1 MRAKEGAI
9 YNDGRLRIDVFYQ
22 GNMAYVRM
30 EGRFD
35 AQKSDVVARAFS
47 GIDGD
52 VALEL
57 HDVSPIS
64 MALIMFLRGL
74 KRRFGNRL
82 RLVKPPP
89 RLVELLGLSGAS
101 GEFETID
108 AASDAASAVRQGRLR
123 FERAKELE
131 KALTSAREIVR
142 RFFPRLPP
150 KLGSCQT
157 SFVYLPCDMVGGDF
171 FGFIPLPDERYAIFI
186 GDVAG
191 HGIEA
196 AVLVGMVKKVIEIW
210 ANVLVDPVRV
220 LVRANEDL
228 RPDVPEGRF
237 VTTIYGVLDTRSK
250 VFQFARA
257 GHNLPILIQS
267 GGPPATINT
276 RGIGLCIGDTKT
288 FRKTLE
294 PASVKL
300 EPETVLFLHTDGLVE
315 AQNPSSKE
323 EFGVRRILDALAGA
337 PKNAPG
343 AVRTVMNALYSFR
356 GGTVFN
362 DDVTAIALSLPAP
375 DNSGEPQ

>member
-1 MRAKEGAI
+1 MSAKEGAV
-9 YNDGRLRIDVFYQ
+9 YNDGHLRVDVFYQ
-22 GNMAYVRM
+22 GNTAYVRM

-35 AQKSDVVARAFS
+35 AQKSDAVARAFS
-47 GIDGD
+47 GIDSD

-57 HDVSPIS
+57 HDVSPIG
-64 MALIMFLRGL
+64 MALVMFLRGL
-74 KRRFGNRL
+74 KRHFGNRL

-89 RLVELLGLSGAS
+89 RLVELLELAGAS
-101 GEFETID
+101 GEFETVD
-108 AASDAASAVRQGRLR
+108 AASDTESAVRQARLSL
-123 FERAKELE
+123 ERARELE

-220 LVRANEDL
+220 LARANEDL
-228 RPDVPEGRF
+228 CPDVPKGRF
-237 VTTIYGVLDTRSK
+237 VTAIYGVLDTRSR
-250 VFQFARA
+250 VFQFVRA
-257 GHNLPILIQS
+257 GHNLPILIQP
-267 GGPPATINT
+267 GRPPTTINT
-276 RGIGLCIGDTKT
+276 RGIGLCISDTQT

-294 PASVKL
+294 PVSVRL
-300 EPETVLFLHTDGLVE
+300 EPETVLFLYTDGLVE
-315 AQNPSSKE
+315 AKNPSNRE
-323 EFGVRRILDALAGA
+323 EFGVRKVLDALAGA
-337 PKNAPG
+337 PQNAPG

-356 GGTVFN
+356 GGTVFS

-375 DNSGEPQ
+375 DNAGEPQ